1 MSEEVMAQENAE
13 FPVSPRMARVRLG
26 LIGVG
31 VLGLVLGAVVLV
43 LLQNPMQIV
52 GVAVWL
58 IGAIILHDAIL
69 SPIVLG
75 VSVLARRAGRRVS
88 RVVLVIIQG
97 AVVVGAILTLLVVP
111 EIYAKTLVPANDTVL
126 PFDYLLRLGAM
137 WAGLVVVTSVVCALY
152 LRRARRRA

>member
-1 MSEEVMAQENAE
+1 MSDNI
-13 FPVSPRMARVRLG
+13 PVSPTMAKVRLT
-26 LIGVG
+26 LFGVG
-31 VLGLVLGAVVLV
+31 VVGLLLGAYFLV
-43 LLQNPMQIV
+43 TKQNPMQIV

-58 IGAIILHDAIL
+58 LGAIILHDAIL

-111 EIYAKTLVPANDTVL
+111 EIYAKTLTPANDTVL
-126 PFDYLLRLGAM
+126 PFDYAIRLGLM
-137 WAGLVVVTSVVCALY
+137 WLGLIIVTGAVCALY
-152 LRRARRRA
+152 LRRAARRA